1 MIYLGRESGKKNKR
15 KSNGVHVTR
24 GQSGPVWETG
34 SARGP
39 EGWGDSRGQQTS
51 EKMLGGRERRPVEGD
66 SWHEG
71 PFEKFYENSLL

>member
-51 EKMLGGRERRPVEGD
+51 EKMLGGRERRARG
-66 SWHEG
+66 G
-71 PFEKFYENSLL
+71 RQLA